1 MDTIKER
8 QAKVQQWF
16 DDCDTRNPGVNA
28 ALYRA
33 AALLFDRQ
41 TADEQRT
48 DSTRMDNGIG
58 FNSVDAGY
66 MSWVVKAFYGKPESM
81 PNKTAIKLK
90 FRLRKYSRQIADIA
104 LDNECRC
111 SKVS

>member
-16 DDCDTRNPGVNA
+16 DDCDTRHPGVKT

-33 AALLFDRQ
+33 AFMLFDRQ

-48 DSTRMDNGIG
+48 DSTRINNNVG
-58 FNSVDAGY
+58 FNSADAGY
-66 MSWVVKAFYGKPESM
+66 MSWVVKTYFGKPETM
-81 PNKTAIKLK
+81 YNKTAIKLK
-90 FRLRKYSRQIADIA
+90 FRLRKYSRQIAEIA
-104 LDNECRC
+104 LDNERR
-111 SKVS
+111 